1 MGKILHWKIKYNYV
15 MRYRQGESPTKLGRE
30 INPNLKNPL
39 ENILIWNKKYEN
51 EGIIGLVPKN
61 SKKKK
66 IDYENWT
73 KEDLINLEKLRD
85 DFEKWKK
92 EHHHNHCR
100 AFLYEYIENC
110 KFKLSKKKICLC
122 LGVAESSFYKW
133 KKQGFR
139 NKYDPVL
146 LFRIAL
152 LFFKFKKVFGFRRIT
167 IYLFRIYG
175 IKINKKTTYRYMKH
189 LGLASIIRKPKR
201 KPKED
206 KNTKFVGDNLINR
219 NFKAEKPFEK
229 IFTDVTYLK
238 INNKWYHLSVTID
251 GFNNELIDHKLSAK
265 NDTKLIMDNIRATLK
280 KCGGKTFI
288 IHNDHATVYTSK
300 KCREMAEKG
309 LFKQSFSRVA
319 NSLDNR
325 PAEYFFNVFKTE
337 CWQFIAK
344 IVKNVKEAREKIN
357 KFANM
362 YNNERIQGCL
372 DNLTPVEYRKLF
384 IKLKKI

>member
-1 MGKILHWKIKYNYV
+1 M
-15 MRYRQGESPTKLGRE
+15 GESPTKLGRE

-51 EGIIGLVPKN
+51 EGINGLVAKN
-61 SKKKK
+61 TKNKT
-66 IDYENWT
+66 IDYDSLTRQELI
-73 KEDLINLEKLRD
+73 DLLKIRD
-85 DFEKWKK
+85 DYEKWEEEQHTNNSENSSKACIYK
-92 EHHHNHCR
+92 
-100 AFLYEYIENC
+100 YIENC
-110 KFKLSKKKICLC
+110 KLRLSIRKLTIKKICWY
-122 LGVAESSFYKW
+122 LGVSESSFYKW
-133 KKQGFR
+133 KKQGLK

-167 IYLFRIYG
+167 NYLLRIYG
-175 IKINKKTTYRYMKH
+175 IKVNKKTTYRYMKY
-189 LGLASIIRKPKR
+189 LGLISIIRRPKR

-206 KNTKFVGDNLINR
+206 KNTKFASDNLIKR
-219 NFKAEKPFEK
+219 NFKADKPFEK

-238 INNKWYHLSVTID
+238 IKNKWHYLSVTID
-251 GFNNELIDHKLSAK
+251 GFNNELINYQLSAT
-265 NDTKLIMDNIRATLK
+265 NNTKLIMDNIRATLK
-280 KCGGKTFI
+280 KCGGKVSI

-309 LFKQSFSRVA
+309 LFKQSFSRVG

-344 IVKNVKEAREKIN
+344 IVKNVKEAGEQIKE
-357 KFANM
+357 FVNM

-372 DNLTPVEYRKLF
+372 DNLTPVEYRKLL
-384 IKLKKI
+384 IK